1 MKRFYTILCFVL
13 AVGFNAT
20 IAQNID
26 DPDTYVLIRED
37 VVKPSMTVGYE
48 ASLAELSNFLSENN
62 VNDIMY
68 LTELHDN
75 YSYTHVSIIKDIEQL
90 EGGLRQ
96 YFKGSKNEAEFELI
110 WDYLNESI
118 ESYKFT
124 IGKFKPELSYVSD
137 GNLWL
142 KESPYRRWNYYY
154 FKPGTEEQAEKL
166 IASWKSLY
174 ERKGIKHGFRVFQG
188 LVGTESPAYIF
199 TTWAESPLDYQKN
212 LQDDIKLLGEDGAAL
227 WMAMMELVRKVE
239 TVEGW
244 YLPQYSYQPE

>member
-1 MKRFYTILCFVL
+1 MKKISFLLCVVLLTGLNSINAQTPDDSKYILVR
-13 AVGFNAT
+13 N
-20 IAQNID
+20 
-26 DPDTYVLIRED
+26 D
-37 VVKPSMTVGYE
+37 VVKPSMTVQYE
-48 ASLAELSNFLSENN
+48 GSLADLSNFLTENN
-62 VNDIMY
+62 IKDVNY
-68 LTELHDN
+68 LTQLEDN
-75 YSYTHVSIIKDIEQL
+75 YHYSHVSFINDLNEI
-90 EGGLRQ
+90 EGGMQ
-96 YFKGSKNEAEFELI
+96 SYINGSKNSAEFNLI
-110 WDYLNESI
+110 WDYLNESV
-118 ESYKFT
+118 ESYSFYIVKY
-124 IGKFKPELSYVSD
+124 KPELSSVAD

-142 KESPYRRWNYYY
+142 QEAPYRKWNYYY
-154 FKPGTEEQAEKL
+154 FTPGTEEQAEKL

-199 TTWAESPLDYQKN
+199 TTWAESPLDYQRN